1 MDFWK
6 NLLRK
11 LLFPHVAV
19 IISLIPISAALLVVA
34 FLLLGTEHPVSYGI
48 YVLSAYTLTVICVR
62 IPMLIAFIKR
72 VKEEN
77 KIVNRIVTDAHLR
90 VRISLY
96 STVYFNLAL
105 ALFQLVFAILNFSV
119 MFYSLAAYYFLLA
132 LMRMYLLGYTRKHD
146 PGENMI
152 REYKRYRFCG
162 VCMLFLNI
170 ALSVIITYTVLFET
184 AKNYGMI
191 VTISMAAFSFTALTV
206 AIVNVVRYK
215 RYNSPVFTATKD
227 ISLAVAVVSMLS
239 LETSMF
245 AAFEDGK
252 MNEGDIML
260 MMALTGFAVMAF
272 VLGLA
277 IFMIVR
283 SSKGLK
289 SCTNQAKNNT
299 TNQYT

>member
-6 NLLRK
+6 NLLKR

-62 IPMLIAFIKR
+62 IPKLISFIKR

-77 KIVNRIVTDAHLR
+77 KIVNRIITDAHLR
-90 VRISLY
+90 IRISLY

-105 ALFQLVFAILNFSV
+105 ALFQLIFAILNFSV

-252 MNEGDIML
+252 MNDGDIML

-277 IFMIVR
+277 IFMIIR

-289 SCTNQAKNNT
+289 SCTEQSKINS
-299 TNQYT
+299 TNKYT

>member
-6 NLLRK
+6 NLFKK

-90 VRISLY
+90 IRISLY
-96 STVYFNLAL
+96 STVYFNFAF
-105 ALFQLVFAILNFSV
+105 AIFQLIFAILNYSV
-119 MFYSLAAYYFLLA
+119 MFYSQAAYYFLLA

-289 SCTNQAKNNT
+289 SCTDQAKNNT

>member
-19 IISLIPISAALLVVA
+19 IISLIPTSAALLVLA

-48 YVLSAYTLTVICVR
+48 YVLSAYTLTVICVK
-62 IPMLIAFIKR
+62 IPKLIAFIKR
-72 VKEEN
+72 VKAEN
-77 KIVNRIVTDAHLR
+77 KLVNKITTDAHLR
-90 VRISLY
+90 IRISLY
-96 STVYFNLAL
+96 STVYFNFAF
-105 ALFQLVFAILNFSV
+105 AIFQLIFAILNFSV

-132 LMRMYLLGYTRKHD
+132 LMRMYLLGYTRSHA
-146 PGENMI
+146 PGDDLA

-162 VCMLFLNI
+162 VCMLLLNI
-170 ALSVIITYTVLFET
+170 ALSVIVTYTVLFET

-215 RYNSPVFTATKD
+215 RYNSPVFTAAKD

-245 AAFEDGK
+245 AAFEDGT

-260 MMALTGFAVMAF
+260 MMALTGFAVMVF

-277 IFMIVR
+277 ILMIVR

-289 SCTNQAKNNT
+289 SNT
-299 TNQYT
+299 DKQKINTSNKDT

>member
-6 NLLRK
+6 NLLKR
-11 LLFPHVAV
+11 LLFPHVAI

-289 SCTNQAKNNT
+289 SCTDQAKNNT

>member
-6 NLLRK
+6 NLSKK

-48 YVLSAYTLTVICVR
+48 YVLSAYTLTVIC
-62 IPMLIAFIKR
+62 IKLPKLISFIKR

-96 STVYFNLAL
+96 STVYFNFAF
-105 ALFQLVFAILNFSV
+105 AVFQLVFAIINYSV

-184 AKNYGMI
+184 ARNYGMI

-277 IFMIVR
+277 ILMIIR

-289 SCTNQAKNNT
+289 SGAEQAKVNT
-299 TNQYT
+299 TNKYT

>member
-1 MDFWK
+1 
-6 NLLRK
+6 
-11 LLFPHVAV
+11 
-19 IISLIPISAALLVVA
+19 
-34 FLLLGTEHPVSYGI
+34 
-48 YVLSAYTLTVICVR
+48 
-62 IPMLIAFIKR
+62 
-72 VKEEN
+72 
-77 KIVNRIVTDAHLR
+77 
-90 VRISLY
+90 
-96 STVYFNLAL
+96 
-105 ALFQLVFAILNFSV
+105 

-289 SCTNQAKNNT
+289 SCTDQAKNNT